1 MGPLF
6 ADIICATIH
15 ASRKPPEL
23 DRIVRCGSRLL
34 VPQGEWGTHDPIEN
48 PQWLTRRLHCMT
60 FPVSSIQIS
69 RQPRLPLFSQAGDL
83 ENDPIRA
90 FAHPA
95 EQEVGRL
102 LTFFGLRWTY
112 EPTTFALRRH
122 PNGTIAE
129 AFTPDFFLPDLALY
143 LELTT
148 MRQKLVTRKNH
159 KARLLRQL
167 YPNVDLRLIYRR
179 DYLRM
184 MECYRGEMR
193 RTDSP
198 DVFDI
203 IRTEQEIERAVD
215 NTALRLLARYHRGG
229 YDPTQPLA
237 LLTVDKGSHR
247 FQRELASRLVHSG
260 LRIRELDLGLLRE
273 EGPLT
278 QPRIRAT
285 NATLNLLR
293 RTPLVLVETLVS
305 TGLTLGHAQRWL
317 AERSVDAFE
326 TVALFARPG
335 CRIGNARVDH
345 VAFEAPNDVIAGYG
359 LQLRA
364 AYADLSYVA
373 RLRAAPGSALTL
385 VDCVIAAP

>member
-1 MGPLF
+1 V
-6 ADIICATIH
+6 AQ
-15 ASRKPPEL
+15 EN
-23 DRIVRCGSRLL
+23 
-34 VPQGEWGTHDPIEN
+34 WGKNVSIDHS
-48 PQWLTRRLHCMT
+48 QWHMHREHCMT
-60 FPVSSIQIS
+60 SAASSIQVS

-122 PNGTIAE
+122 PDGKIAE

-148 MRQKLVTRKNH
+148 MRQKLVTRKNR

-167 YPNVDLRLIYRR
+167 YPNVNLRLIYRR

-193 RTDSP
+193 RTDSS

-203 IRTEQEIERAVD
+203 VRTEQEIERAVD
-215 NTALRLLARYHRGG
+215 DTALRLLARYHRGG
-229 YDPTQPLA
+229 YDPAQPLV
-237 LLTVDKGSHR
+237 LLTINRGSHR
-247 FQRELASRLVHSG
+247 FQRELARRLIRAG
-260 LRIRELDLGLLRE
+260 LRIQELNLALSRE
-273 EGPLT
+273 EGPMT

-293 RTPLVLVETLVS
+293 RNPIVLVETLVS
-305 TGLTLGHAQRWL
+305 TGLTLDHAQRWL
-317 AERSVDAFE
+317 TERSVDAFE
-326 TVALFARPG
+326 TVSLFARPG
-335 CRIGNARVDH
+335 CRIGNARLDH
-345 VAFEAPNDVIAGYG
+345 VAFEAPNDVITGYG

-364 AYADLSYVA
+364 TYAELPYVA
-373 RLRAAPGSALTL
+373 RLRAASGSALTL
-385 VDCVIAAP
+385 VDFVISAP